1 MELEL
6 TCVKN
11 TIHIVSCQS
20 RGLHVDTLFKFW
32 YKLLYSLRAY
42 NPWLINTHN
51 TVFGEKKDTCFIFSK
66 RMKVA

>member
-11 TIHIVSCQS
+11 KIHIVSCQS

-51 TVFGEKKDTCFIFSK
+51 TVFGKKKGHLFYNF
-66 RMKVA
+66 